1 MVRKMMTVWFLGAV
15 LGVGVAVA
23 QEPTEAQKKPLRFD
37 AMVKVSGFLDSA
49 PEGVQVQKP
58 GEKEAQAVIPGKAYP
73 YGSRFTV
80 SSGTKFRLSFA
91 DLTYVICRGPATFVP
106 QAEDEWRK
114 VSLNAERGD
123 FNFSVDDRALD
134 GQFQAV
140 TPLGTFAS
148 MKGRSRLHVGVIQDP
163 KAWKQDATQAK
174 VQEDFAFR
182 ILSGS
187 AVFKGLH
194 YTMTDLSQANAFTT
208 SDAAGMVA
216 SMKGRSRLHV
226 GVIQDPK
233 AWKQD
238 ATQAKVQEDFAFR
251 ILSGSAVFK
260 GLHYTMTDL
269 SQANAFTTSDAAGMV
284 ATDVTG
290 KTGEV
295 KMELPTGA
303 GKSTPFSL
311 TPGATVKVMRA
322 KARASDNWVVS
333 VLTLYANGEAQNYFC
348 YVENRGDG
356 FRTGELIAEVN
367 PADEEEA
374 TSEDAGEAEA
384 EGESGSGAMDDL
396 NDFDDGE
403 LL

>member
-23 QEPTEAQKKPLRFD
+23 QEPAEAQKKPLRFD

-174 VQEDFAFR
+174 
-182 ILSGS
+182 I
-187 AVFKGLH
+187 
-194 YTMTDLSQANAFTT
+194 
-208 SDAAGMVA
+208 
-216 SMKGRSRLHV
+216 
-226 GVIQDPK
+226 
-233 AWKQD
+233 
-238 ATQAKVQEDFAFR
+238 QEDFAFR

-374 TSEDAGEAEA
+374 TSEDDGEAEA